1 MRKGQVKIQ
10 TIEEIKKRFDQK
22 VKISKSGCHEWVGTV
37 QSNGYGRFNFLG
49 KSMYAHRVSAL
60 FKYGM
65 LIHDKD
71 VCHICDNRKCVNP
84 DHIFIGTRKE
94 NMEDCKNKNRQAKG
108 ELLSKKLTDKQVK
121 EIKIL
126 ISENKNILDISKKY
140 NVTKSTISN
149 IKRNKTWRH
158 INVK

>member
-1 MRKGQVKIQ
+1 
-10 TIEEIKKRFDQK
+10 
-22 VKISKSGCHEWVGTV
+22 
-37 QSNGYGRFNFLG
+37 
-49 KSMYAHRVSAL
+49 
-60 FKYGM
+60 
-65 LIHDKD
+65 
-71 VCHICDNRKCVNP
+71 
-84 DHIFIGTRKE
+84 
-94 NMEDCKNKNRQAKG
+94 MEDCKNKNRQAKG